1 MSHKIVVIGSGFS
14 SLSAASYLAKSGFDV
29 TVIEKNESAG
39 GRARKFETQGYNFDM
54 GPSWYWMPEIFDEFF
69 SDFGSTADSHYKL
82 KRLSPSYAAYFG
94 NGEELIVPS
103 DFSDLCQLF
112 ESIEPGAGKLLK
124 KYLKEAEYKYHVAVD
139 KIMRRPGKSM
149 TELMEISFIP
159 ALFRLDLFQSIEK
172 HIRKYF
178 SSEKIIRL
186 LEFPIL
192 FLGTMPKNTPALY
205 SLMNYADMVLGTWYP
220 VGGMYKIVE
229 GMKNVALQQ
238 GVQFVFN
245 ETVNSINVL
254 NGKAIS
260 VSTQSK
266 VYEADWVVA
275 GSDYQHTEQTLLK
288 KEFRKYSSNYWN
300 KRVMAPSALLFY
312 LGIKKL
318 LPKFQHHTLF
328 FDCSLENHA
337 TEIYDDPQWPKQ
349 PMFYVC
355 RTSASDA
362 SVAPPGCEN
371 LFILIPIASGLNDDD
386 VVREKYYSSIMTR
399 MEAYYGESIAPF
411 VEFKRSYAHS
421 NFNADYNAFKGN
433 AYGLAN
439 TLKQTARFKPSIT
452 SNKVSNLFYT
462 GQLTVPGPGVP
473 PAIISGKLV
482 AEQVAKKI
490 KK

>member
-1 MSHKIVVIGSGFS
+1 MSNKIVVIGSGFS
-14 SLSAASYLAKSGFDV
+14 SLSAASYLAKSGFEV
-29 TVIEKNESAG
+29 TVIEKNDSAG

-54 GPSWYWMPEIFDEFF
+54 GPSWYWMPEIFEEFF
-69 SDFGSTADSHYKL
+69 SDFDSNTASHYEL

-103 DFSDLCQLF
+103 DLSELCQLF
-112 ESIEPGAGKLLK
+112 ESIEPGAGNHLK
-124 KYLKEAEYKYHVAVD
+124 KYLKEAEYKYRVAVD
-139 KIMRRPGKSM
+139 KIMRRPGKSIS
-149 TELMEISFIP
+149 EFLEFSFIP
-159 ALFRLDLFQSIEK
+159 ALFRMDLFQSIEK
-172 HIRKYF
+172 HIRKHF
-178 SSEKIIRL
+178 TSEKIIRL

-205 SLMNYADMVLGTWYP
+205 SLMNYADMALGTWYP
-220 VGGMYKIVE
+220 KGGMYKIVE

-238 GVQFVFN
+238 GVKFVFN
-245 ETVNSINVL
+245 ETVNSINVQ
-254 NGKAIS
+254 NGKAVS

-266 VYEADWVVA
+266 VYKADWVVA

-288 KEFRKYSSNYWN
+288 KEYRKYSSNYWS

-318 LPKFQHHTLF
+318 LPKLQHHTLF
-328 FDCSLENHA
+328 FDCSLEAHA
-337 TEIYDDPQWPKQ
+337 AEIYDAPQWPKQ

-355 RTSASDA
+355 RTSASDT

-371 LFILIPIASGLNDDD
+371 LFILIPIAAGLNDDEII
-386 VVREKYYSSIMTR
+386 REKYYTSIMSRLET
-399 MEAYYGESIAPF
+399 YCGESIKPY
-411 VEFKRSYAHS
+411 VEFKKSYAHS
-421 NFNADYNAFKGN
+421 NFNADYNAYKGN

-452 SNKVSNLFYT
+452 SNKVCNLFYT

-482 AEQVAKKI
+482 AEQVSKKI